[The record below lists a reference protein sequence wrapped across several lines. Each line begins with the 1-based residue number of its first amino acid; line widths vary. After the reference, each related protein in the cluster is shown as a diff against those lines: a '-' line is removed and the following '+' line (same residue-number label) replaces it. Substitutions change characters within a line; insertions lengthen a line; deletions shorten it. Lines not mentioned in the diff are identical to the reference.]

1 MAKQRVR
8 GVRAFSM
15 LSLSNQG
22 KSVPAALLAAASIL
36 KAEKVNITFPFLIFI
51 VCNTGSF
58 SKKCQ

>member
-36 KAEKVNITFPFLIFI
+36 KAESN
-51 VCNTGSF
+51 CS
-58 SKKCQ
+58 QD